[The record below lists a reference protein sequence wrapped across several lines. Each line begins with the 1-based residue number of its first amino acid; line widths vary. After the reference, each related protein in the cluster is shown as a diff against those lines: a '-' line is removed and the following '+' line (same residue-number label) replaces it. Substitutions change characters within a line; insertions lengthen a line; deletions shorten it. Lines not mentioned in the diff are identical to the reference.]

1 MNSLFWKSRFSYHL
15 SGKISSL
22 HSIRVGFNRNK
33 VKNNNKPFLI
43 NFLEI
48 VMYLSFYKKLFLF
61 LKKQCVL
68 VLQMILSLTGIQKFD
83 DFLTFSYHYIDKIY
97 STIQSNYKSK
107 SKIVKVSTQRKS
119 LIYVTSIKQLE
130 VKK

>member
-1 MNSLFWKSRFSYHL
+1 MNSLFWKVDFSYHL
-15 SGKISSL
+15 SGKTSSL

>member
-1 MNSLFWKSRFSYHL
+1 MNSLFWKSRFF
-15 SGKISSL
+15 IPSL
-22 HSIRVGFNRNK
+22 WENLFITLHKGWLQQK
-33 VKNNNKPFLI
+33 QVKNNNKPFLI